1 MARYT
6 GPQHRLCR
14 REGVALCGSEKCPV
28 ARRGAVPPGQHGLRR
43 GRKPSNYALQL
54 REKQKVKRYY
64 GVLEKQFRKYFGW
77 SAKNKGAT
85 GLTLLQLLESR
96 LDHVVYLLGY
106 APTKRLA
113 RQLVSHGHIMVNGQ
127 RVTIPS
133 YNLKSGDVVSI
144 STKAAAIP
152 AVAERMKSIKD
163 EQIPQWLE
171 RKGGAGVVKTLPVRE
186 QITFPIEEQLIVE
199 YYSR

>member
-14 REGVALCGSEKCPV
+14 REGISLCGSPKCPV
-28 ARRGAVPPGQHGLRR
+28 TRKGAVPPGQHGLRR

-64 GVLEKQFRKYFGW
+64 GVLEKQFAKYFSW
-77 SAKNKGAT
+77 AAKEKAGT
-85 GLTLLQLLESR
+85 GLGLLQLLESR
-96 LDHVVYLLGY
+96 LDHVVFLLGF
-106 APTKRLA
+106 ASTKRLA
-113 RQLVSHGHIMVNGQ
+113 RQMVSHGHILVNGK
-127 RVTIPS
+127 RVNVPS
-133 YNLKSGDVVSI
+133 YNLKSGDVI
-144 STKAAAIP
+144 SLGAKATNIP
-152 AVAERMKSIKD
+152 AVVEHMKITKD
-163 EQIPQWLE
+163 EQVPQWLE
-171 RKGGAGVVKTLPVRE
+171 RKGGAGVVKDLPVRE

>member
-1 MARYT
+1 
-6 GPQHRLCR
+6 
-14 REGVALCGSEKCPV
+14 
-28 ARRGAVPPGQHGLRR
+28 
-43 GRKPSNYALQL
+43 L

-64 GVLEKQFRKYFGW
+64 GVLEKQFAKYFDW
-77 SAKNKGAT
+77 AARKKGGDT

-96 LDHVVYLLGY
+96 LDHVVYLMGF

-113 RQLVSHGHIMVNGQ
+113 RQMVSHGHVLVNGK

-133 YNLKSGDVVSI
+133 INLKSGDVVSL
-144 STKAAAIP
+144 SNKGAAIP
-152 AVAERMKSIKD
+152 AVAENLKTVKD

>member
-28 ARRGAVPPGQHGLRR
+28 VRKGAVPPGQHGLRR

-64 GVLEKQFRKYFGW
+64 GVLEKQFAKYFDW
-77 SAKNKGAT
+77 AAKNKGAT

-96 LDHVVYLLGY
+96 VDNVVYLLGY

-113 RQLVSHGHIMVNGQ
+113 RQLVSHGHIMVNGK

-133 YNLKSGDVVSI
+133 YNLKSGDVVSL

-152 AVAERMKSIKD
+152 AVAENMKTIKD

-171 RKGGAGVVKTLPVRE
+171 RKGGAGVVRTLPVRE